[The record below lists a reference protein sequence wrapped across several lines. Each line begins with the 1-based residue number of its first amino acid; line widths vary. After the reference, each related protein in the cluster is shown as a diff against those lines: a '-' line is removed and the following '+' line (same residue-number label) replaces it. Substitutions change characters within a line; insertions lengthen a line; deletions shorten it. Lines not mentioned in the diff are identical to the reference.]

1 MREPRAR
8 TGDVS
13 AAPRPGA
20 TRARIQISHTE
31 SMVEAAIEDNGSGF
45 DPNARARAA
54 FPRFGLTT
62 MRERAEAVGGLLE
75 MDAASG
81 RGTRIIA
88 RLPISSPQ
96 PELVSTG
103 DA

>member
-1 MREPRAR
+1 METLDREHFYP
-8 TGDVS
+8 TL
-13 AAPRPGA
+13 
-20 TRARIQISHTE
+20 
-31 SMVEAAIEDNGSGF
+31 EAAIEDNGSGF
-45 DPNARARAA
+45 DPDARARAA

-88 RLPISSPQ
+88 RLPISSAQ
-96 PELVSTG
+96 PERVSTG